1 MPTRPNVCRL
11 RNRKPLQNGTRWFS
25 ACGTCSTHCEKRS
38 SRSASALVHANPAST
53 RTQPSAATPS
63 SCASTIATTK
73 PRREVENR
81 RKVFSTAIRLRPE
94 LYPLPIR
101 LPFTDRRPR
110 RILPP
115 GFHILLH
122 IIIDESS
129 TPFDSY
135 TPFPGR
141 KNLEATSP
149 YALQILET

>member
-11 RNRKPLQNGTRWFS
+11 RDRKPLQNGTRWFS

-81 RKVFSTAIRLRPE
+81 RKVNTKSDFLRL
-94 LYPLPIR
+94 
-101 LPFTDRRPR
+101 
-110 RILPP
+110 
-115 GFHILLH
+115 LLH
-122 IIIDESS
+122 IIDESS

-141 KNLEATSP
+141 KNLEARIRTC
-149 YALQILET
+149 